1 MLDDRRPTSD
11 AFGLPARMWA
21 TTAARGRD
29 LRRRRELDPSAA
41 ELRALAGRIDAERER
56 LTQLGL
62 QAPTVS
68 ALARAADC
76 EVETLVLVITSRHAI
91 ADRRL
96 DPLSVLL
103 AYARGQDA
111 TAIARTYGSTVGSTA
126 RVIRRALQRTR

>member
-1 MLDDRRPTSD
+1 
-11 AFGLPARMWA
+11 MWA

-29 LRRRRELDPSAA
+29 LGRRRERDPSPA
-41 ELRALAGRIDAERER
+41 ELQALARRVDAERER

-62 QAPTVS
+62 QAPSVS
-68 ALARAADC
+68 ELARAADC
-76 EVETLVLVITSRHAI
+76 EVEILVLVISSRHAT

-111 TAIARTYGSTVGSTA
+111 TRIARTYGSTVGSTA
-126 RVIRRALQRTR
+126 RVIRRALQRAR